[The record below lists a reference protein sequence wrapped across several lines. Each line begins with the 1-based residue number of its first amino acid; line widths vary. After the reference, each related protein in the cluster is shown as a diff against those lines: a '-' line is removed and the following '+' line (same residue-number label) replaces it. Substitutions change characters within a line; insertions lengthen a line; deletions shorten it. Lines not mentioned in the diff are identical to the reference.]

1 MPYGAN
7 RQSLRRN
14 FFGHR
19 EAPLPYC
26 APLQKFG
33 HQGIFL
39 GLFDRRLVIDS
50 FGARLS

>member
-1 MPYGAN
+1 MAYGAN

-19 EAPLPYC
+19 EAPFALLRPF
-26 APLQKFG
+26 AKIWPSR
-33 HQGIFL
+33 HFL
-39 GLFDRRLVIDS
+39 SLFDRRLVIDS